1 MILITHAARKGDQA
15 FPVFIFSY
23 LKPLSAVGE
32 LSAEFIAID
41 NVVVGVHHLR
51 NVKFVLYKIKT
62 FLQILNN
69 KNTFGWIGL
78 SCDQCMIQ

>member
-1 MILITHAARKGDQA
+1 MILITHAARNGDQA

-41 NVVVGVHHLR
+41 NVVVGVQ
-51 NVKFVLYKIKT
+51 LYIISET
-62 FLQILNN
+62 SNSFYRR
-69 KNTFGWIGL
+69 
-78 SCDQCMIQ
+78 